1 MLELGEKLGA
11 YKQNSEYEFHNHCH
25 QLSLEHE
32 RALQCQ
38 KDEITTLKL
47 TLKVRPVPLFNSHWA
62 SHAVEKSAQY
72 EGHSPFCH

>member
-47 TLKVRPVPLFNSHWA
+47 TLKVRPVTPLQFTLG
-62 SHAVEKSAQY
+62 KSCGR
-72 EGHSPFCH
+72 EIGTI